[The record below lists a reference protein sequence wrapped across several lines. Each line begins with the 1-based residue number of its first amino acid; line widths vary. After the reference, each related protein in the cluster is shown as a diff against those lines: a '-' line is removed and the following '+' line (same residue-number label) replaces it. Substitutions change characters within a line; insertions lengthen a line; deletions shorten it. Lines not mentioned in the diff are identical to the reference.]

1 MDDTTLEEMVRTD
14 LYNAFQCLGWEDQ
27 DAENIIENIEIPGY
41 VLHSYE
47 IDRTAAEGDAAH
59 DSYMDK

>member
-27 DAENIIENIEIPGY
+27 DAENVIENIEIYSHHIYSPHHRSFRNISHIKTSQ
-41 VLHSYE
+41 L
-47 IDRTAAEGDAAH
+47 
-59 DSYMDK
+59 KL

>member
-1 MDDTTLEEMVRTD
+1 MDPTELEEMVRTD
-14 LYNAFQCLGWEDQ
+14 LYNTFQCLGWNDQ
-27 DAENIIENIEIPGY
+27 DAENIIEDMEIPWY

-47 IDRTAAEGDAAH
+47 VDRIAAEGDAAY